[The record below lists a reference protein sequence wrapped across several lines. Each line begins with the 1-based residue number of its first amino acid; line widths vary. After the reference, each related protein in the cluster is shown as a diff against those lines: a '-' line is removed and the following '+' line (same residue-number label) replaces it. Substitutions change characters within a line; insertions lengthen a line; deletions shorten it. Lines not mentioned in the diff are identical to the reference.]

1 MPKTV
6 KVSLKRIVREIDE
19 ATKKLLAASKKV
31 VDVQER
37 KELSV
42 KIKKLDEARRQVI
55 RGCGK
60 KGYTLVVP
68 VK

>member
-6 KVSLKRIVREIDE
+6 KVSLKRIVREIDD
-19 ATKKLLAASKKV
+19 ATKKLSAASKKV

-42 KIKKLDEARRQVI
+42 KIKKLDEARKQVV
-55 RGCGK
+55 RSCGK

>member
-6 KVSLKRIVREIDE
+6 KVSLKKIVREIED
-19 ATKKLLAASKKV
+19 ATKKLSAASKKA
-31 VDVQER
+31 VDLQER
-37 KELSV
+37 KALSV
-42 KIKKLDEARRQVI
+42 KIKKLDAAKKQVT

-60 KGYTLVVP
+60 TGYTLVVP